1 MKLQQLRYLCGVVQ
15 EDFNMSRAAET
26 LGTSQPAISKQLRLL
41 ERELQVDLLL
51 RRGNRILG
59 LTVPGEAII
68 ESARRTLWE
77 TENLRR
83 ITSEFTKENTGRLVI
98 ATTHTYARYVLG
110 PMIKAFMQER
120 PHVQLVLRQGTP
132 SMVAEWVV
140 TGEADLGISGRSNEM
155 QDQLTF
161 LPCTELKRSLYVPEG
176 HPLLRQ
182 RTLTHA
188 RIAKYPLI
196 MLDADTEGGR
206 TVRRSFEKARCK
218 LNIVLSVLDADV
230 AKTYV
235 EMGLG
240 VAVLLSVA
248 YDGERDG
255 ALRIADA
262 SRLFEP
268 TVPQIVLHQGRYLTS
283 SIYDFIQRMESQW
296 SRPAIEN
303 ALLTSGRRALRLKPA
318 SVRPIDANS

>member
-1 MKLQQLRYLCGVVQ
+1 MKLQQLRFLCGVVE

-26 LGTSQPAISKQLRLL
+26 LSTSQPAISKQLRLL
-41 ERELQVDLLL
+41 ERELQVDLLI

-59 LTVPGEAII
+59 LTAPGEAVI

-77 TENLRR
+77 TENLQR
-83 ITSEFTKENTGRLVI
+83 ITSEFTQDNPGRLVI

-110 PMIKAFMQER
+110 PMIKAFMQEH
-120 PHVQLVLRQGTP
+120 PHVQLVLRQGNP
-132 SMVAEWVV
+132 AMVAQWVA
-140 TGEADLGISGRSNEM
+140 TGDADLGISGRSQEM

-161 LPCTELKRSLYVPEG
+161 LPCSELKRSLFAPKG
-176 HPLLRQ
+176 HPLLRE
-182 RTLTHA
+182 RSLTLS

-206 TVRRSFEKARCK
+206 TVRRSFERAKCK

-230 AKTYV
+230 AKTYI

-248 YDGERDG
+248 YDDERDG

-262 SRLFEP
+262 SSLFEP
-268 TVPQIVLHQGRYLTS
+268 TVPQIVLHQGRYMTGS
-283 SIYDFIQRMESQW
+283 MYDFIQRMEPHW
-296 SRPAIEN
+296 SRPAIDT
-303 ALLTSGRRALRLKPA
+303 ALLTSGKRALR
-318 SVRPIDANS
+318 